1 MLQKSTNGSVTN
13 SNMANINL
21 IILFP
26 KSFIFGLGYMEAE
39 KNFEYEEINI
49 FLGIIQFQIQW

>member
-1 MLQKSTNGSVTN
+1 MLD
-13 SNMANINL
+13 INL

-39 KNFEYEEINI
+39 ENFEYEEINI

>member
-1 MLQKSTNGSVTN
+1 MLQKNTNGLVT
-13 SNMANINL
+13 SFNMADINL

-26 KSFIFGLGYMEAE
+26 KSFLFGVGYMEAE
-39 KNFEYEEINI
+39 ENFEYEEINI